1 METKMSFDDEANL
14 ISSNKRIDQVRK
26 DLKSV

>member
-1 METKMSFDDEANL
+1 METKMSFDDEAIL
-14 ISSNKRIDQVRK
+14 IRSNERIDQVRK